1 VRGLA
6 HTLGTSPATV
16 NLAYRILRERGL
28 ILTDGRRGTRVA
40 PRPPL
45 LGTAARAAR
54 GPEASS
60 PDPRG
65 LRDLSCGLPDP
76 ALLPSIA
83 DALQRVD
90 VEAVLALR
98 ESDRADP
105 ALIELSADAFAA
117 DGISTAHLAVTSGA
131 FDAIERVLVAHT
143 RPGDR
148 VLVED
153 PTYGA
158 FRDLIGALR
167 LVCAPVPIDDAGPLP
182 GPFTAALRGGVA
194 AALLTPRAQNPS
206 GATRSARRAEELS
219 HALARHPGVLLVEDD
234 HAALVAGAPMFVAS
248 GTDRWAVIRST
259 SKMLHPDL
267 RVAVMAGDA
276 VTIARVQGRQAL
288 GPGWVSPIL
297 QATVVE
303 VLREPGLREVT
314 DRARDTYARRRA
326 ALIEALAAH
335 GITASGRSGLNV
347 WVPVR
352 EETPT
357 VAALAQ
363 AGFLVAPGE
372 RFRFAAPPGIRVTV
386 ATLPE
391 AQAPSVADALAS
403 AQRPAA
409 SHRY

>member
-1 VRGLA
+1 MRGLA
-6 HTLGTSPATV
+6 QTLGSSPATV

-28 ILTDGRRGTRVA
+28 IVTDGRRGTRVA

-45 LGTAARAAR
+45 LGATARDPASASAHAR
-54 GPEASS
+54 GV
-60 PDPRG
+60 
-65 LRDLSCGLPDP
+65 RDLSSGLPDP

-83 DALQRVD
+83 DALHRVD
-90 VEAVLALR
+90 VGAVLTMS

-105 ALIELSADAFAA
+105 ALIELTAAAFAA
-117 DGISTAHLAVTSGA
+117 DGISAAHLAVTSGA
-131 FDAIERVLVAHT
+131 FDAIERVLGPHT

-158 FRDLIGALR
+158 FRDLIRALG
-167 LVCAPVPIDDAGPLP
+167 LVCAPVPIDDEGPLP
-182 GPFTAALRGGVA
+182 GPFAAALRSGVA

-206 GATRSARRAEELS
+206 GAARSARRAEELS
-219 HALARHPGVLLVEDD
+219 HALAHHRGVLLIEDD
-234 HAALVAGAPMFVAS
+234 HAGPVGGAPMFVAS

-259 SKMLHPDL
+259 SKTLHPDL
-267 RVAVMAGDA
+267 RLAVMAGDA
-276 VTIARVQGRQAL
+276 VTIAHVQGRQAL
-288 GPGWVSPIL
+288 GPRWVSPIL

-303 VLREPGLREVT
+303 VLRDPGLRAVT
-314 DRARDTYARRRA
+314 ERARGTYARRRA

-335 GITASGRSGLNV
+335 GITAQGRSGLNV

-357 VAALAQ
+357 VAALEA
-363 AGFLVAPGE
+363 AGFVVAPGE

-391 AQAPSVADALAS
+391 AQALAVADAIAT

-409 SHRY
+409 AAHRY

>member
-6 HTLGTSPATV
+6 QTLGSSPATV

-28 ILTDGRRGTRVA
+28 IVTDGRRGTRVA

-45 LGTAARAAR
+45 LGAAGRDPASAYARAP
-54 GPEASS
+54 GV
-60 PDPRG
+60 
-65 LRDLSCGLPDP
+65 RDLSSGLPDP

-83 DALQRVD
+83 DAVHRVD
-90 VEAVLALR
+90 VGAVLTMS
-98 ESDRADP
+98 ESDRGDP
-105 ALIELSADAFAA
+105 ALIELTADAFAA
-117 DGISTAHLAVTSGA
+117 DGIPATHLAVTSGA
-131 FDAIERVLVAHT
+131 FDAVERVLAPHS

-158 FRDLIGALR
+158 FRDLIRALG
-167 LVCAPVPIDDAGPLP
+167 LVCAPVPIDDEGPLP
-182 GPFTAALRGGVA
+182 GPFAAALRSGVA

-206 GATRSARRAEELS
+206 GAARSARRSEELS
-219 HALARHPGVLLVEDD
+219 HALARHRGVLLIEDD
-234 HAALVAGAPMFVAS
+234 HAGPVAGAPMFAVS

-259 SKMLHPDL
+259 SKTLHPDL
-267 RVAVMAGDA
+267 RLAVMAGDA

-288 GPGWVSPIL
+288 GPRWVSPIL

-303 VLREPGLREVT
+303 VLRDPGLRAVIE
-314 DRARDTYARRRA
+314 RARATYARRRA
-326 ALIEALAAH
+326 ALIEALAVH
-335 GITASGRSGLNV
+335 GITAQGRSGLNV

-357 VAALAQ
+357 VAALQA
-363 AGFLVAPGE
+363 AGFFVAPGE

-391 AQAPSVADALAS
+391 AQALAVADAIAT

-409 SHRY
+409 ASHRY